1 METNSNDVL
10 DKLSKT
16 EAELKSAYQVIAQ
29 IRREAKSQA
38 KQSDQLVSQIFE
50 AIPDLFFL
58 MNEDLVIID
67 YRAGRSDDLYE
78 KPNNFLGKSMLE
90 VLPPATA
97 NIIKNGAIQSKE
109 TNQIVT
115 VEYVLPIAGKA
126 KYFEAR
132 INNQHRSNHV
142 VVIVREISE
151 RKAYEDKI
159 LHQAHHDCLTQL
171 PNRVLAFTQL
181 EQLIKESKR
190 DKSHTAVIF
199 VDVDHFKEINDK
211 YGHAVGD
218 QLLVQIADRLVKSVR
233 EEDIVARIGGDEFII
248 IVNRIKHTAS
258 LDSLAKKLVE
268 TFQAPFTIKNMEV
281 FSTVSIGI
289 SISGID
295 GDTGSELL
303 NKADSAMYS
312 AKDQGKNQFAWS
324 KEKN

>member
-1 METNSNDVL
+1 METKHDELL
-10 DKLSKT
+10 DKLNKT
-16 EAELKSAYQVIAQ
+16 EAELKNAYQVISQ
-29 IRREAKSQA
+29 IRKEAKSQA
-38 KQSDQLVSQIFE
+38 LESEQLVSQIFE

-58 MNEDLVIID
+58 MDEELVILD
-67 YRAGRSDDLYE
+67 YRAGRQDDLYE
-78 KPNNFLGKSMLE
+78 QPDNFLGKSMLS

-97 NIIKNGAIQSKE
+97 SIIKDGALQSKK
-109 TNQIVT
+109 TRQVVT
-115 VEYVLPIAGKA
+115 VEYVLPIAGEA

-132 INNQHRSNHV
+132 INNQHRSNNV

-181 EQLIKESKR
+181 DQLIKESKR

-199 VDVDHFKEINDK
+199 IDVDHFKEINDQ

-218 QLLVQIADRLVKSVR
+218 QLLVQIADRLLNSVR

-248 IVNRIKHTAS
+248 IVNRIKQTQA
-258 LDSLAKKLVE
+258 LNSLADKLIE
-268 TFQAPFTIKNMEV
+268 TFNMPFIIKDMEV

-295 GDTGSELL
+295 GNTGSELL
-303 NKADSAMYS
+303 NKADSAMYV
-312 AKDQGKNQFAWS
+312 AKDKGKNRFVWS
-324 KEKN
+324 K

>member
-1 METNSNDVL
+1 METKSDEL
-10 DKLSKT
+10 LEKLKKT
-16 EAELKSAYQVIAQ
+16 EAELKNAYQLISQ
-29 IRREAKSQA
+29 IKKEAKSKA
-38 KQSDQLVSQIFE
+38 RESNQLVSQIFE
-50 AIPDLFFL
+50 SIPDLFFL
-58 MNEDLVIID
+58 MDEDLIIID
-67 YRAGRSDDLYE
+67 YRAGRQDDLYE
-78 KPNNFLGKSMLE
+78 KPNNFLGKSMLS
-90 VLPPATA
+90 VLPTETA
-97 NIIKNGAIQSKE
+97 DIIKDGALQSKQ
-109 TNQIVT
+109 TQQVVT
-115 VEYVLPIAGKA
+115 VEYMLPISGEA

-132 INNQHRSNHV
+132 INNQHQSNHV

-199 VDVDHFKEINDK
+199 IDVDHFKEINDQ

-218 QLLVQIADRLVKSVR
+218 QLLVQIADRLVNSVR

-248 IVNRIKHTAS
+248 IVNRIKQTQA
-258 LDSLAKKLVE
+258 LNNLADKLIE
-268 TFQAPFTIKNMEV
+268 TFNTPFTIKNMEV

-295 GDTGSELL
+295 GNTGSELL
-303 NKADSAMYS
+303 NKADSAMYA
-312 AKDQGKNQFAWS
+312 AKGEGKNRFVWA
-324 KEKN
+324 K